1 MIKVC
6 KWCNENINVEK
17 HIYFAQHV
25 ATCKSNPSF
34 EDRKQMYK
42 DLFTGKHK
50 VERFSLIKECP
61 RCKND
66 FEIFGTYKELYD
78 RDSKKYCSD
87 KCSRARKLSQET
99 KDKISKKVAEYSN
112 SNDPKLKNIFKGKF
126 KTGWYKGYY
135 CDSSWELAFIIYHLE
150 NNITFER
157 NKEGFEYIHNGEK
170 HRYYPDFVINNV
182 FYELKGF
189 HTEKVD
195 SKTSYFP
202 YELKILYKKDVDVYL
217 DYVIS
222 KYGKDFTSLYD
233 EKTFEEKVNYCLYC
247 GEKCKIQNKYCNKKC
262 FGKSYSK
269 KDLIIK

>member
-1 MIKVC
+1 MVKVC

-34 EDRKQMYK
+34 EDRKQIYSEMFK
-42 DLFTGKHK
+42 GKHLVKRLTIKK
-50 VERFSLIKECP
+50 VCL
-61 RCKND
+61 RCENE
-66 FEIFGTYKELYD
+66 FELVGTESKLNHS
-78 RDSKKYCSD
+78 RAKKYCSD
-87 KCSRARKLSQET
+87 KCARARKLSQSS
-99 KDKISKKVAEYSN
+99 KDKITKKMSEYFN
-112 SNDPKLKNIFKGKF
+112 SDNPNVKKDFKKRF

-150 NNITFER
+150 NNLPFER

-170 HRYYPDFVINNV
+170 HIYYPDFVINNV

-195 SKTSYFP
+195 SKTTYFP

-269 KDLIIK
+269 KDLFN